1 MDHHRSPAE
10 SKASAKE
17 DYGETSK
24 PKRRRIMNRRKQT
37 LLFIAILE
45 AMFFVFFTMLYLHG
59 VIKFV
64 TFASVIIIFSLI
76 VNILLVIAIRKL
88 PNS

>member
-1 MDHHRSPAE
+1 
-10 SKASAKE
+10 
-17 DYGETSK
+17 
-24 PKRRRIMNRRKQT
+24 MNRRKQT

-45 AMFFVFFTMLYLHG
+45 AMFFAIFTMLYLHG

>member
-1 MDHHRSPAE
+1 
-10 SKASAKE
+10 
-17 DYGETSK
+17 
-24 PKRRRIMNRRKQT
+24 MNRRKQT

-45 AMFFVFFTMLYLHG
+45 AMFFAIFTMLYLHE